1 MLIWTRPG
9 LSGGLLLI
17 ALTLACTATPAVT
30 PTSPAQP
37 AAPAQAP
44 ATPVAAS
51 PAPATPPSP
60 APVAAPSP
68 SPAAAAAV
76 ASPSTGARVRQLGS
90 FTFQDH
96 GTRDV
101 KALNEL
107 DLEAD
112 DFYFSP
118 TFLQGAP
125 GQKLKLTVENEGQAQ
140 HNLSL
145 GGQGIDTDIPPD
157 GKAEV
162 EVTFPASGALRFFCK
177 YHADQ
182 GMNGELLAGDATPQP
197 VSDGRGGY

>member
-1 MLIWTRPG
+1 MLVWTRPG
-9 LSGGLLLI
+9 LSGLLLI
-17 ALTLACTATPAVT
+17 ALTVACTATPAAT

-37 AAPAQAP
+37 AAPAQP
-44 ATPVAAS
+44 SATPAAAS
-51 PAPATPPSP
+51 PAPATPRSP

-68 SPAAAAAV
+68 SPAAAV
-76 ASPSTGARVRQLGS
+76 ASPSAGARARQLGS

-101 KALNEL
+101 KGLNEL

-125 GQKLKLTVENEGQAQ
+125 GQRLKLTVENEGASE

-145 GGQGIDTDIPPD
+145 DGQGIDTDIPPD
-157 GKAEV
+157 GKADV

-177 YHADQ
+177 YHAGQ

-197 VSDGRGGY
+197 VSDSRGGY

>member
-1 MLIWTRPG
+1 MKG
-9 LSGGLLLI
+9 
-17 ALTLACTATPAVT
+17 
-30 PTSPAQP
+30 
-37 AAPAQAP
+37 
-44 ATPVAAS
+44 
-51 PAPATPPSP
+51 
-60 APVAAPSP
+60 
-68 SPAAAAAV
+68 
-76 ASPSTGARVRQLGS
+76 
-90 FTFQDH
+90 
-96 GTRDV
+96 
-101 KALNEL
+101 LNEL

-125 GQKLKLTVENEGQAQ
+125 GQRLKLAVENEGEAQ

-145 GGQGIDTDIPPD
+145 GGQGVDTDIPPD

-197 VSDGRGGY
+197 VSDSRGGY

>member
-1 MLIWTRPG
+1 MLVWTRPG

-17 ALTLACTATPAVT
+17 ALTLACTAAPAAT
-30 PTSPAQP
+30 PTSPARP
-37 AAPAQAP
+37 TAPAQAP
-44 ATPVAAS
+44 AAPTAAS
-51 PAPATPPSP
+51 PAP
-60 APVAAPSP
+60 VAVPSP
-68 SPAAAAAV
+68 SPAAAV
-76 ASPSTGARVRQLGS
+76 ASPSAAARVRQLGS

-101 KALNEL
+101 KGLNEL

-125 GQKLKLTVENEGQAQ
+125 GQKLKLTVENEGEAQ

-145 GGQGIDTDIPPD
+145 GGQGVDTDIPPD

-177 YHADQ
+177 YHADE

-197 VSDGRGGY
+197 VSDSRGGY

>member
-1 MLIWTRPG
+1 MLVWTRPG
-9 LSGGLLLI
+9 LSGGLLLV
-17 ALTLACTATPAVT
+17 ALTLACTATPAAT

-44 ATPVAAS
+44 ATPAA
-51 PAPATPPSP
+51 ASP

-76 ASPSTGARVRQLGS
+76 ASPSAGARVRQLGS
-90 FTFQDH
+90 FTFRDR

-101 KALNEL
+101 KGLNEL

-125 GQKLKLTVENEGQAQ
+125 GQKLKLRVENEGEAE

-145 GGQGIDTDIPPD
+145 GGQGVDTDIPPD